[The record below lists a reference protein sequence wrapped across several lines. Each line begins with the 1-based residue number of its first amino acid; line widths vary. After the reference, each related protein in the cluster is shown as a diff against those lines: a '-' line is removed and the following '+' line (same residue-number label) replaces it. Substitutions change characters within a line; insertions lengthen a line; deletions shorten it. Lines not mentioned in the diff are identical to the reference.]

1 MKAEIREEIVKIPT
15 YKIAKP
21 EKSPLFIE
29 KRAYQGPCLS
39 LMIPCSYWASACIAA
54 LPS

>member
-15 YKIAKP
+15 YKIAEP

-29 KRAYQGPCLS
+29 KGHIRAVRERFIHFL
-39 LMIPCSYWASACIAA
+39 
-54 LPS
+54 